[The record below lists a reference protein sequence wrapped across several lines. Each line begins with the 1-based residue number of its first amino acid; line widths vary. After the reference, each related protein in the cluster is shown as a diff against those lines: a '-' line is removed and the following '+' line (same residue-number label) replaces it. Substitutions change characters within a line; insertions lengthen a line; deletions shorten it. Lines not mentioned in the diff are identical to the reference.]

1 MQLNEHQIKI
11 DASGYKVA
19 IVASIFHKD
28 LAEQYI
34 ANTVEALQAQKV
46 RREDIQIIRVLGS
59 LEIPYICKR
68 ISGFDTTDIIIALG
82 IIIRG
87 ETSHYDLVAENTYSG
102 LMKIQLEDG
111 KMPIGFGILTCENIQ
126 QAQER
131 VDKNGQNKGL
141 EVANSTLLQEYIIR
155 NQL

>member
-1 MQLNEHQIKI
+1 MQNNDHNITI
-11 DASGYKVA
+11 DASGYKVT
-19 IVASIFHKD
+19 IVASIFHRE

-34 ANTVEALQAQKV
+34 TNTIEALQTQKV
-46 RREDIQIIRVLGS
+46 RPEDIQIVRVLGS

-68 ISGFDTTDIIIALG
+68 ISGFATTDIIIALG

-102 LMKIQLEDG
+102 LMKIQLEDDN
-111 KMPIGFGILTCENIQ
+111 MPIGFGILTCENIQ
-126 QAQER
+126 QAIER
-131 VDKNGQNKGL
+131 IDKNGQNKGR
-141 EVANSTLLQEYIIR
+141 EVANSTLLQKYIIR